1 MKVAAPPYS
10 PPVENPWIIR
20 SAISSAGAQKPMLSY
35 EGIRTTQ
42 KVAPAISNMVK
53 ASTDLRP
60 MRSPSGPQNSPPSGR
75 MRKEMAKVASEYSTA
90 CSVSPGN
97 HAAEIKVT
105 PIDKKPRRPERET
118 GE

>member
-35 EGIRTTQ
+35 EGIRPTQ

-75 MRKEMAKVASEYSTA
+75 MRKEMAKVRSEEHTSELQSLIRISYA
-90 CSVSPGN
+90 VFCL
-97 HAAEIKVT
+97 K
-105 PIDKKPRRPERET
+105 KKPQNRKST
-118 GE
+118 

>member
-35 EGIRTTQ
+35 EGIRPTQ

-60 MRSPSGPQNSPPSGR
+60 MRSPSGPQNSPPSDR
-75 MRKEMAKVASEYSTA
+75 MRKEMAKVGSAYITA
-90 CSVSPGN
+90 GSVSPG
-97 HAAEIKVT
+97 HTETAIKV
-105 PIDKKPRRPERET
+105 KPKRSEDHKSN
-118 GE
+118 